1 MLVANNTASSISLNS
16 YDSEENC
23 FTCPSD
29 GYLSA
34 YKATVKIGAANGD
47 FSENITIFMGVIYN
61 MTIPI
66 YVRKGMKAYFDKKNS
81 DVSGGGNVTFKPL
94 SV

>member
-1 MLVANNTASSISLNS
+1 MLTANNTASSISLDS

-34 YKATVKIGAANGD
+34 YKATVRIGAANGD
-47 FSENITIFMGVIYN
+47 FSENITLFMGVIYN
-61 MTIPI
+61 MTIPV
-66 YVRKGMKAYFDKKNS
+66 YVRKGMKAYIDKQYT
-81 DVSGGGNVTFKPL
+81 DVSGGGSVTFKPL